1 VLESHDVTVVRERSS
16 RNEPLDEAG
25 ARALLRSVTK
35 VWIARG
41 RKVEEHAAES
51 LSPDDLKGPTGNF
64 RAPIVRRGKTL
75 LVGLHRETLEKVLE
89 R

>member
-1 VLESHDVTVVRERSS
+1 MLESHDVAVVQERSS
-16 RNEPLDEAG
+16 RQAPLDEAD
-25 ARALLRSVTK
+25 ARALLRSVST

-41 RKVEEHAAES
+41 RKVEEHPAKS
-51 LSPDDLKGPTGNF
+51 LSPDDLKGPTGNY

-75 LVGLHRETLEKVLE
+75 LVGLHRETLERVLG

>member
-1 VLESHDVTVVRERSS
+1 VLESHDVGVTHERSS
-16 RNEPLDEAG
+16 RKEPLDDAD
-25 ARALLRSVTK
+25 ARKLLESVST

-41 RKVEEHAAES
+41 RNVERHAAKDVS
-51 LSPDDLKGPTGNF
+51 LDDLKGRTGGF

-75 LVGLHRETLEKVLE
+75 LVGLHRETLEKLVA